1 MKTTANIRRLILVA
15 ALVFVLAAFLT
26 ACGKGAP
33 PGVRYHC
40 PMHPTFI
47 SDKPGDCPIC
57 GMRLIP
63 IEEKTAPTTVPAY
76 VCPMHPEVTSD
87 RPGERCS
94 KCGMRLVPTGAT
106 GDYPKEHKTY
116 TCPMHPGFLTDDPN
130 EHCPKCGMKVVER
143 PARGQ
148 GSAETGVRPSGE
160 HAAPGDRKVLYYRNP
175 MNPEVTSPVPAKDE
189 MGMDYLPAYA
199 DEATPPPR
207 AEHKILYYRNPM
219 NPSVTSPVPMK
230 DEMGMDFVPVYAD
243 EVAPAEG
250 GVAGMATVEISP
262 DGIRLSGVQTE
273 PAVIERAA
281 RSVRTVGTVTADETR
296 IRHVHTKIAGWVEK
310 LFVNF
315 TGQLVRRGQPILS
328 IYSQELLASQEEFVR
343 ARETASKFAASELQE
358 VRRGGEELLRSSEQ
372 RLRLFDVPEDFIA
385 ELKRTGQPQRAVTLL
400 APVSGF
406 VTAKEVFEGQ
416 QIEPGMELFTITDLS
431 RVWIEADFYEYEARA
446 LHVGQEAKVTLP
458 YDPSRELAGRVT
470 YVYPTLNPDSRTLR
484 VRLEFQNPDF
494 GLKPGMFAN
503 VELPLDAAEGIVIP
517 DSAVIDTGE
526 RQIVFVSL
534 GGGRFE
540 PREVTLGV
548 RSSGKARVLSGIAAG
563 DQVVTRANFLL
574 DSESQ
579 LRAAVAGMK
588 KSSGRGP
595 GGGQ

>member
-26 ACGKGAP
+26 SCGKGP
-33 PGVRYHC
+33 LPGVRYHC

-63 IEEKTAPTTVPAY
+63 IEEKTAPTTVPAF

-87 RPGERCS
+87 RPGQRCS
-94 KCGMRLVPTGAT
+94 KCGMRLVPMGAT

-116 TCPMHPGFLTDDPN
+116 TCPMHPEFLTDDPD

-175 MNPEVTSPVPAKDE
+175 MNPEVTSPVPMKDE
-189 MGMDYLPAYA
+189 MGMDY
-199 DEATPPPR
+199 
-207 AEHKILYYRNPM
+207 
-219 NPSVTSPVPMK
+219 
-230 DEMGMDFVPVYAD
+230 VPVYA
-243 EVAPAEG
+243 EEAAPAAG
-250 GVAGMATVEISP
+250 GVTGMATVEITSE
-262 DGIRLSGVQTE
+262 GIHLSGVQTE
-273 PAVIERAA
+273 PAVFERVA

-296 IRHVHTKIAGWVEK
+296 IRHVHTKTAGWVEK

-328 IYSQELLASQEEFVR
+328 IYSQELLASQEEFLR
-343 ARETASKFAASELQE
+343 ARKTASKFAASELQE
-358 VRRGGEELLRSSEQ
+358 VRRGGEELLQSAEQ
-372 RLRLFDVPEDFIA
+372 RLRLFDVPEEFIA

-458 YDPSRELAGRVT
+458 YDPSRALAGRVT

-494 GLKPGMFAN
+494 ALKPAMFAN
-503 VELPLDAAEGIVIP
+503 VELPLEATDGIVIP

-588 KSSGRGP
+588 KRSDRGP

>member
-15 ALVFVLAAFLT
+15 ALVLMLAAFLT
-26 ACGKGAP
+26 ACGKGTP
-33 PGVRYHC
+33 PGVKYQC

-94 KCGMRLVPTGAT
+94 KCGMRLVPAGTTA
-106 GDYPKEHKTY
+106 DYLKEHKTY
-116 TCPMHPGFLTDDPN
+116 TCPMHPEFLTDDPN
-130 EHCPKCGMKVVER
+130 ERCPKCGMKVVEKQ
-143 PARGQ
+143 AEDRGPRTGDISPTDAAGTHLEPGPQ
-148 GSAETGVRPSGE
+148 AMGAE
-160 HAAPGDRKVLYYRNP
+160 RKVLFYRNP
-175 MNPEVTSPVPAKDE
+175 MDPT
-189 MGMDYLPAYA
+189 
-199 DEATPPPR
+199 
-207 AEHKILYYRNPM
+207 
-219 NPSVTSPVPMK
+219 VTSPVPMK
-230 DEMGMDFVPVYAD
+230 DEMGMDYVPVYA
-243 EVAPAEG
+243 EQAAPAAG
-250 GVAGMATVEISP
+250 GVTGMATVEITSE
-262 DGIRLSGVQTE
+262 GIHLSGVQTE
-273 PAVIERAA
+273 PAVFERVA

-296 IRHVHTKIAGWVEK
+296 IRHVHTKTAGWVEK

-315 TGQLVRRGQPILS
+315 TGQLVRQGQPILS
-328 IYSQELLASQEEFVR
+328 IYSQELLASQEEFLR
-343 ARETASKFAASELQE
+343 ARETASKFAASELPE
-358 VRRGGEELLRSSEQ
+358 VRRGGEELLQSAEQ

-484 VRLEFQNPDF
+484 VRLEFRNPDF
-494 GLKPGMFAN
+494 ALKPAMFAN
-503 VELPLDAAEGIVIP
+503 VELPLEATDGIVIP

-548 RSSGKARVLSGIAAG
+548 RSSGKAQVLSGVAAG

>member
-1 MKTTANIRRLILVA
+1 
-15 ALVFVLAAFLT
+15 
-26 ACGKGAP
+26 
-33 PGVRYHC
+33 
-40 PMHPTFI
+40 MHPTYV
-47 SDKPGDCPIC
+47 SDRPGDCPIC

-106 GDYPKEHKTY
+106 RDYPKEHKTY
-116 TCPMHPGFLTDDPN
+116 TCPMHPEFLTDDPN
-130 EHCPKCGMKVVER
+130 ERCPKCGMKVVEKK
-143 PARGQ
+143 AEDRGP
-148 GSAETGVRPSGE
+148 GTGDISPT
-160 HAAPGDRKVLYYRNP
+160 HAAGPHPEQGPQAMGRERKVLFYRNP
-175 MNPEVTSPVPAKDE
+175 MNPKVTSPVPAKDE
-189 MGMDYLPAYA
+189 MGMDY
-199 DEATPPPR
+199 
-207 AEHKILYYRNPM
+207 
-219 NPSVTSPVPMK
+219 
-230 DEMGMDFVPVYAD
+230 VPVYAD

-250 GVAGMATVEISP
+250 GVAGMATVEISS

-273 PAVIERAA
+273 PAVIERVA

-315 TGQLVRRGQPILS
+315 TGQLVRKGQPILS
-328 IYSQELLASQEEFVR
+328 IYSQELLASQQEFLR
-343 ARETASKFAASELQE
+343 ARETAAKFTASELQE
-358 VRRGGEELLRSSEQ
+358 VRRGGEELLQSAEQ

-385 ELKRTGQPQRAVTLL
+385 ELKRTGQPKRAVTLL

-416 QIEPGMELFTITDLS
+416 QIEPAMELFTITDLS

-446 LHVGQEAKVTLP
+446 LHVGQKAKVTLP
-458 YDPSRELAGRVT
+458 YDPSRQLAGRVT
-470 YVYPTLNPDSRTLR
+470 YVYPTLNLESRTLR

-503 VELPLDAAEGIVIP
+503 VELPLDAAEGVVIP

-540 PREVTLGV
+540 PREVKLGV
-548 RSSGKARVLSGIAAG
+548 RSSGKAQVLLGVAAG
-563 DQVVTRANFLL
+563 EQVVTRANFLL

-579 LRAAVAGMK
+579 LRAAIAGMK
-588 KSSGRGP
+588 KTSDHKH

>member
-1 MKTTANIRRLILVA
+1 MQAKANIRRLILIA

-26 ACGKGAP
+26 ACGKGPP
-33 PGVRYHC
+33 PGVKYQC

-76 VCPMHPEVTSD
+76 VCPMHPEVTSA

-116 TCPMHPGFLTDDPN
+116 TCPMHPEFLTDDPN
-130 EHCPKCGMKVVER
+130 ERCPKCGMKVVEKK
-143 PARGQ
+143 AEDRGP
-148 GSAETGVRPSGE
+148 GTGAISPT
-160 HAAPGDRKVLYYRNP
+160 HAAGRHPEQGPQATGGERKVLFYRNP
-175 MNPEVTSPVPAKDE
+175 MNPKITSPVPMRDE
-189 MGMDYLPAYA
+189 MGMDY
-199 DEATPPPR
+199 
-207 AEHKILYYRNPM
+207 
-219 NPSVTSPVPMK
+219 
-230 DEMGMDFVPVYAD
+230 VPVYAD
-243 EVAPAEG
+243 EVASAEG
-250 GVAGMATVEISP
+250 GVTGMATVEISP

-273 PAVIERAA
+273 PAVIERVA

-315 TGQLVRRGQPILS
+315 TGQLVRKGQPILS
-328 IYSQELLASQEEFVR
+328 IYSQELLASQQEFLR
-343 ARETASKFAASELQE
+343 ARETAAKFAASELPE
-358 VRRGGEELLRSSEQ
+358 VRRGGEELLQSAEQ

-385 ELKRTGQPQRAVTLL
+385 ELKRTGQPTRAVTLL

-416 QIEPGMELFTITDLS
+416 QIEPGMELFTITDLT
-431 RVWIEADFYEYEARA
+431 RIWIEADFYEYEARA

-458 YDPSRELAGRVT
+458 YDPSRQLVGRVT
-470 YVYPTLNPDSRTLR
+470 YIYPTLNPESRTLR

-503 VELPLDAAEGIVIP
+503 VELPLDAAEGVVIP

-526 RQIVFVSL
+526 RQVVFVSL
-534 GGGRFE
+534 GSGRFE
-540 PREVTLGV
+540 PREVRLGV
-548 RSSGKARVLSGIAAG
+548 RSSGKAQVLSGVAGG

-579 LRAAVAGMK
+579 LRAAIAGMK
-588 KSSGRGP
+588 KTSDHQH

>member
-15 ALVFVLAAFLT
+15 ALVLMLAAFLT
-26 ACGKGAP
+26 ACGKGTP
-33 PGVRYHC
+33 PGVKYQC

-94 KCGMRLVPTGAT
+94 KCGMRLVPAGTTA
-106 GDYPKEHKTY
+106 DYLKEHKTY
-116 TCPMHPGFLTDDPN
+116 TCPMHPEFLTDDPN
-130 EHCPKCGMKVVER
+130 ERCPKCGMKVVEKQ
-143 PARGQ
+143 AEDRGPRTGDISPTDAAGTHLEPGPQ
-148 GSAETGVRPSGE
+148 AMGAE
-160 HAAPGDRKVLYYRNP
+160 RKVLFYRNP
-175 MNPEVTSPVPAKDE
+175 MDPT
-189 MGMDYLPAYA
+189 
-199 DEATPPPR
+199 
-207 AEHKILYYRNPM
+207 
-219 NPSVTSPVPMK
+219 VTSPVPMK
-230 DEMGMDFVPVYAD
+230 DEMGMDYVPVYA
-243 EVAPAEG
+243 EQAAPAAG
-250 GVAGMATVEISP
+250 GVTGMATVEITSE
-262 DGIRLSGVQTE
+262 GIHLSGVQTE
-273 PAVIERAA
+273 PAVFERVA

-296 IRHVHTKIAGWVEK
+296 IRHVHTKTAGWVEK

-315 TGQLVRRGQPILS
+315 TGQLVRQGQPILS
-328 IYSQELLASQEEFVR
+328 IYSQELLASQEEFLR
-343 ARETASKFAASELQE
+343 ARETASKFAASELPE
-358 VRRGGEELLRSSEQ
+358 VRRGGEELLQSAEQ

-494 GLKPGMFAN
+494 ALKPAMFAN
-503 VELPLDAAEGIVIP
+503 VELPLEATDGIVIP

-548 RSSGKARVLSGIAAG
+548 RSSGKAQVLSGVAAG